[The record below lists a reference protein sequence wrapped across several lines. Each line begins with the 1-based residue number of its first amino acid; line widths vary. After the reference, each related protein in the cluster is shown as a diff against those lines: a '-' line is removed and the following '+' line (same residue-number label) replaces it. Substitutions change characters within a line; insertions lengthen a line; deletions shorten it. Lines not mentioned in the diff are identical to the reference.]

1 MFYYLFF
8 EQLADTLSPFNVFRY
23 ISFRSIYA
31 TVTALLISLI
41 FGPFVIERLKRLR
54 IGEQIREEIPETHQT
69 KAGTPTMGGI
79 LIISSVLISISLW
92 ARLDQPYIF
101 LLIFS
106 LLWFGALGFLDDY
119 KKITNQRSLG
129 LRGWQKI
136 ALQTLG
142 AFAIAIFIYRWG
154 PIPKD
159 GLTSQ
164 TSIIIPF
171 FKDLHPDLGIWF
183 IPFATLVIVGTSNAV
198 NPDGWHGWLGDRLHT
213 VCSGDVWHI
222 GLSDQ
227 PSTTGGISGYRSPAG
242 CRGNGNRFLRRA
254 NWRRFGILMVQ
265 LPSGASFHG
274 RYRFFVPWR
283 GAWDGINF
291 D

>member
-8 EQLADTLSPFNVFRY
+8 EQLADTFSPFNVFRY

-31 TVTALLISLI
+31 TITALLISLI
-41 FGPFVIERLKRLR
+41 FGPLVIERLKRLR

-106 LLWFGALGFLDDY
+106 LLWFGILGFLDDY

-129 LRGWQKI
+129 LRAWHKI
-136 ALQTLG
+136 VLQTLG
-142 AFAIAIFIYRWG
+142 AFAIAFFIYRWG

-183 IPFATLVIVGTSNAV
+183 LPFATLVIVGTSNAV
-198 NPDGWHGWLGDRLHT
+198 NLTDGMDGLAIGCTLFR
-213 VCSGDVWHI
+213 SGDVRHS
-222 GLSDQ
+222 GLFDQ
-227 PSTTGGISGYRSPAG
+227 SSTTGGISGYRSPAG
-242 CRGNGNRFLRRA
+242 CWRSGNRLLRGA
-254 NWRRFGILMVQ
+254 NRRRFGILMVQ
-265 LPSGASFHG
+265 LPPGASFHG
-274 RYRFFVPWR
+274 
-283 GAWDGINF
+283 
-291 D
+291 